1 MEQPPHKV
9 PLTWLDR
16 IRMYF
21 YMRKAR
27 RQCRAFMQAL
37 MNIGKLPDDQALV
50 QITKIKWKLRDTRNA
65 DGTENEFAKMA
76 LLFLIKLDVTI
87 RFRQEYHQLLES
99 RLQAAEEEF
108 NALYATDAPNTI
120 TDTL

>member
-21 YMRKAR
+21 YMRKAM
-27 RQCRAFMQAL
+27 RQCRSFMRAL
-37 MNIGKLPDDQALV
+37 MNIGKLPDKEALM
-50 QITKIKWKLRDTRNA
+50 QITRLKFKLRDTRNA

-76 LLFLIKLDVTI
+76 LLFLIKMDVTI
-87 RFRQEYHQLLES
+87 RFRQEYQQLLES
-99 RLQAAEEEF
+99 RLQAAEDEF
-108 NALYATDAPNTI
+108 NTLYATDAPNTI